1 MHFSGVNQFILINEN
16 KIVTSGS
23 HLPETIKATASSI
36 TSFCN
41 DFVF

>member
-1 MHFSGVNQFILINEN
+1 MHFSDVSISFVNEN